1 MLTQLGFK
9 DIDYTPSQHLL
20 SCPRIGGD
28 NPKGLLLY
36 TNTLRYL
43 FTTQSGS
50 GNIFTLVM
58 KMRKVNFV
66 KALHL
71 VVKYAEITVSDVEI
85 RLPFNG
91 FYKYIQSGT
100 FYNEKENK
108 VYTDEDLPPANA
120 LSKRF
125 IEDNIS
131 ALTQEK
137 WGVRY
142 YHEKDCVLIPIRN
155 TKGEIV
161 GCKARSN
168 RRNISSSQR
177 WWAYLNYPK
186 TQYVYGYYEN
196 YQSLVRAKR
205 VYVFESEKSVLQCDS
220 FDVNNVV
227 AIGGHSVS
235 NEQARIIKSLI
246 CDEIVVAFDEGLN
259 EEEVAYEAKKLRMN
273 NKVICNKIGYIW
285 DGNNDIMEKGSKVSP
300 SDLGKN
306 KFQNLAKEYIVWI

>member
-1 MLTQLGFK
+1 MQLGFK
-9 DIDYTPSQHLL
+9 DIKYTPSQHLL
-20 SCPRIGGD
+20 SCCRIGGD
-28 NPKGLLLY
+28 NPNGFLLY

-43 FTTQSGS
+43 YTTISGS

-58 KMRKVNFV
+58 KMKNVSFV

-71 VVKYAEITVSDVEI
+71 VVKYSDIKVSDVEI

-100 FYNEKENK
+100 FYNEKENR
-108 VYTDEDLPPANA
+108 VYTDDDLPSPNS

-142 YHEKDCVLIPIRN
+142 HHERDCILIPIRN
-155 TKGEIV
+155 IKGEIV

-168 RRNISSSQR
+168 RNDIDTSKR

-196 YQSLVRAKR
+196 YNSLSRAKR
-205 VYVFESEKSVLQCDS
+205 VYIFESEKSVLQCDT

-227 AIGGHSVS
+227 AIGGHNIS
-235 NEQARIIKSLI
+235 NEQSRIIKSLI
-246 CDEIVVAFDEGLN
+246 CSEIVVAFDEGLN
-259 EEEVAYEAKKLRMN
+259 EEEVAYETKKLKMD
-273 NKVICNKIGYIW
+273 NKVICNKVGYIW
-285 DGNNDIMEKGSKVSP
+285 DRDNQIMKKGSKASP
-300 SDLGKN
+300 SDLGKD
-306 KFQNLAKEYIVWI
+306 KFKELAKEYIVWI